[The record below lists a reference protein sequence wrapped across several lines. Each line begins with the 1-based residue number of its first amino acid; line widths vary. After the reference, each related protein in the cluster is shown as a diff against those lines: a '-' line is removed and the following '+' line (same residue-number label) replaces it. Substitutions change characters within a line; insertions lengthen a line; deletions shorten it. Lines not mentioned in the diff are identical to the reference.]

1 MLKACLN
8 GAREPDAHPALP
20 VSAEALA
27 VDAAACVAAGVQA
40 LHVHPR
46 GADGRESLRA
56 SVIDATV
63 GVLHEAVPGVAIGV
77 STGAWIVPDPRERA
91 AEVAS
96 WTAPDMASVNLSEEG
111 HAEVMAALLAAGI
124 GIEAGLSSV
133 EDVARLRESGFAD
146 HLVRVLVE
154 PRDDDPAAAVR
165 RAAEIDAALDSDGIR
180 VPRVHHG
187 YGEATWGVLS
197 RAVGLGHGTRTGL
210 EDTLTLPGGATARG
224 NAELVA
230 AAAAIAAGAPIA
242 GGG

>member
-91 AEVAS
+91 GEVAS
-96 WTAPDMASVNLSEEG
+96 WTASVVPGSGTDQL
-111 HAEVMAALLAAGI
+111 
-124 GIEAGLSSV
+124 AGLTGQGS
-133 EDVARLRESGFAD
+133 F
-146 HLVRVLVE
+146 
-154 PRDDDPAAAVR
+154 
-165 RAAEIDAALDSDGIR
+165 RA
-180 VPRVHHG
+180 PHG
-187 YGEATWGVLS
+187 SKAS
-197 RAVGLGHGTRTGL
+197 F
-210 EDTLTLPGGATARG
+210 DLTYQVT
-224 NAELVA
+224 
-230 AAAAIAAGAPIA
+230 
-242 GGG
+242 